1 MRISYNPL
9 WKMLIDKGMN
19 KKDLREK
26 SGISTASIAS
36 LAKEK
41 TSRQMYYF
49 ASAKHLTAVLMI
61 SWRHCRTIQK
71 IQRAFEVHIMRQAIV

>member
-19 KKDLREK
+19 KKGKRA
-26 SGISTASIAS
+26 ASAQLPLPS

-71 IQRAFEVHIMRQAIV
+71 IQRAFEVHIIRQAIV